1 MFLGLRFEEDM
12 AAPAAKAKSRKKL
25 ILGIIAI
32 AVIVIAV
39 TPIALAGSYNVP
51 VAIARFNETTGTSS
65 AGGLNVT
72 IQIVTAWEYFFSIR
86 TQGMIR
92 TSDSSPSSTSSN
104 GGTTNITISMKLT
117 NPSNQTIDLGQ
128 TNISGGIGGRT
139 HTIYL
144 SVDQGVRVNGNY
156 KLDITFTANVVLLG
170 GLVEAPFSTPLHS
183 NFVISG
189 QYPSKVPV
197 VPLIS
202 TPAAKLASG

>member
-1 MFLGLRFEEDM
+1 MFLGRGFEEDM
-12 AAPAAKAKSRKKL
+12 AAPKTRSRRKL

-32 AVIVIAV
+32 AIIIIAV
-39 TPIALAGSYNVP
+39 TPIAVAQAFNVP
-51 VAIARFNETTGTSS
+51 LAVARFNETTGTNS
-65 AGGLNVT
+65 ADPNLDVT
-72 IQIVTAWEYFFSIR
+72 IQIITAWEYFFSIR
-86 TQGMIR
+86 TQGMMR

-156 KLDITFTANVVLLG
+156 RLDVTFTANVVLFG
-170 GLVEAPFSTPLHS
+170 GVVEAQFSKTLQS

-189 QYPSKVPV
+189 Q
-197 VPLIS
+197 
-202 TPAAKLASG
+202 